1 MMPLAD
7 TNMLGNMVDM
17 TVFVV
22 RAGGT
27 SQDIAKKALKA
38 LGEHSDAAGVI
49 LTQVEMEY
57 APYFTYAAAY
67 TNEDSGS
74 RA

>member
-1 MMPLAD
+1 VNILSGM
-7 TNMLGNMVDM
+7 TDM

-27 SQDIAKKALKA
+27 SQDMAKKALRTF
-38 LGEHSDAAGVI
+38 GETADAAGII

-57 APYFTYAAAY
+57 APYFKYAAAY
-67 TNEDSGS
+67 TNENSGS